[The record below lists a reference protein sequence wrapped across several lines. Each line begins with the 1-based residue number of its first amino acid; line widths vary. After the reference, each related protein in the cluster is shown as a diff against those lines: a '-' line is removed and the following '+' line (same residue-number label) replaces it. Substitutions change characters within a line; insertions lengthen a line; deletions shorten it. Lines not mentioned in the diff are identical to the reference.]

1 MLKTKDVMKKPA
13 ITIKGTA
20 TVYDAAKIMVETGVR
35 GLIVEKRTEND
46 AYGMVAIRDIIHG
59 VIGKGLDPKKV
70 KVNQIMSKP
79 VVSVSPDM
87 DIEYVARL
95 LSNLNF
101 ARVAV
106 IGEKDQLLGIIS
118 MMDILKAALH
128 EKVRNFA
135 GVLKDSIVS

>member
-46 AYGMVAIRDIIHG
+46 AYGMVAIRDIIHE

>member
-13 ITIKGTA
+13 ITIKGSA

-35 GLIVEKRTEND
+35 GLIVEKRTEKD

-79 VVSVSPDM
+79 VVSVSPEM

-118 MMDILKAALH
+118 MMDILKAALQ

-135 GVLKDSIVS
+135 GVLKESIVS